1 MIVANQKVSEHV
13 YYSEVRCRCDRRG
26 RRLCDGG
33 HIRREVLDLFE
44 CIRARCSERLGRDC
58 PIQILSGV
66 RCRLHNILVG
76 GASKSQHICGMAL
89 DLKTPEGIGV
99 EEFYSI
105 CEEEVGDGGLG
116 RYDWGAHIDVCTD
129 PPRRRW
135 IG

>member
-1 MIVANQKVSEHV
+1 MIIANQKVSEHV
-13 YYSEVRCRCDRRG
+13 FHSEVRCRCGQNG

-33 HIRREVLDLFE
+33 HIRSEVLDLFE
-44 CIRARCSERLGRDC
+44 RIRARCSERLGRDC
-58 PIQILSGV
+58 PIKIASGV

-76 GASKSQHICGMAL
+76 GASNSQHLQGTAL
-89 DLKTPEGIGV
+89 DLKNPEGIGL

-116 RYDWGAHIDVCTD
+116 RYDWGVHIDVCEN

-135 IG
+135 SG